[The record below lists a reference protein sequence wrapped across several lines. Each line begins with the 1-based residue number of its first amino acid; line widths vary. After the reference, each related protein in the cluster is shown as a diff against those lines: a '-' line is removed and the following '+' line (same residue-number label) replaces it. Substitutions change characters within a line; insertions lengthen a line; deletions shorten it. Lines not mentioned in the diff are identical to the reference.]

1 MQAEEVKAL
10 LEENIPGSEV
20 IVEGE
25 GCDFRLTVISD
36 QFEGVMPVKRQ
47 QMIYSHLS
55 QYITSGAIHAVT
67 MSALTLSERA
77 LSEKARQR
85 DNQG

>member
-10 LEENIPGSEV
+10 LEKEIAGSQV

-36 QFEGVMPVKRQ
+36 QFEAKRPVLRQ
-47 QMIYSHLS
+47 QMIYSHLNPF
-55 QYITSGAIHAVT
+55 ITSGAIHAVS
-67 MSALTLSERA
+67 MVALTTAERA
-77 LSEKARQR
+77 RQL
-85 DNQG
+85 DNQD

>member
-10 LEENIPGSEV
+10 LEAAITDSQV

-36 QFEGVMPVKRQ
+36 QFVAMRPVQRQ
-47 QMIYSHLS
+47 QMIYSHINPFS
-55 QYITSGAIHAVT
+55 TSGAIHAVS
-67 MSALTLSERA
+67 MVLLTKAERA
-77 LSEKARQR
+77 GQPDK
-85 DNQG
+85 